1 MTPLAEISNLLGRE
15 NQLEHLERR
24 ISIKPSSSGG
34 SGVGSAV
41 AGGAAAA
48 VVGNLL
54 GQIEGLFSRD
64 E

>member
-1 MTPLAEISNLLGRE
+1 M
-15 NQLEHLERR
+15 ERR
-24 ISIKPSSSGG
+24 AVSVKPSSSG
-34 SGVGSAV
+34 SGIGSAV